1 MISKNANYIDAELF
15 EKILTY
21 GAVNLQANVKEINDL
36 NVFPVPDGDTGINM
50 YTTLI
55 GGVERLK
62 TVADETIEK
71 KADAL
76 AEGMLLNA
84 RGNSGVILS
93 QLFYGVAKGLLGL
106 KVASITQFADALRN
120 GVQYAYKA
128 VVKPVEGTILTVA
141 RESVEL
147 TCLKLDE
154 NTTIEEFFTEYLK
167 ELNFSLKKT
176 PELLDVLKEANV
188 VDSGGAGLVCIAEG
202 FYKAI
207 MGDESLSKI
216 SLNSIEQKN
225 TKSDVTF
232 DQKSKMDYGY
242 CTEAL
247 VQLLDSK
254 NGVENFDANA
264 FIDFLTEVGDSV
276 VAVQTGT
283 KVKVHVHTMKPSLVL
298 EECQKYGEFISVKI
312 ENMTLQNQEV
322 ESAKPKSEKRIK
334 TAVVAVASGAGIAEI
349 YKEYGADE
357 LVNGGQTDNPSTEE
371 FIKAFD
377 RVNAETIF
385 VLPNNKNIVLS
396 AKQAGELYTKSKVIV
411 LPSKT
416 PQQVY
421 SALVVSAMRDDINA
435 LKNDMEQAIL
445 DVESYSITYAVRD
458 AYINGIDIKEGDFM
472 AFKDGDLM
480 LSVQGELECLK
491 ETLKSIEDIDE
502 KDILTIF
509 YGKGVN
515 KDLKIKV
522 GEFVEENFPDIE
534 FMELD
539 GGQEVY
545 PFLISLE

>member
-225 TKSDVTF
+225 TKSDVAF

-254 NGVENFDANA
+254 KGVENFDVKA
-264 FIDFLTEVGDSV
+264 FIDFLTGVGDSV

-472 AFKDGDLM
+472 AFKDGDLI